1 MTIDRKTLLA
11 TTMVA
16 GMVLAF
22 PSFAAAQSQQAED
35 EEEQAQQTTEVE
47 AIVVTG
53 SRIRRDSFSS
63 TQPLQVITQE
73 EATLEGLVDTTEILQ
88 SSTVAATSGQINNFF
103 TGFITTGGPGVNTIS
118 LRGLG
123 AQRTLVLINGRRAG
137 PAGVRGT
144 VGPADLNT
152 IPGSQIERIE
162 ILTDGASSIYGSDAV
177 AGVVNIITRQNLD
190 GGSAE
195 IVYNQPFKS
204 GGEELRVGL
213 SHGWTFDRG
222 YLSVGADYYE
232 RSQLRFGDRD
242 YFSCPQDQI
251 YYDEAQSIRADVIDP
266 STGEYKC
273 YTQING
279 LARVWQAT
287 AGAWVTHDYRPNSSA
302 VLGGGILGC
311 DRNGW
316 QFYGGGGSAAG
327 AAAGVH
333 PCAVAGQHP
342 GETAQDVIDR
352 RRFAYSQI
360 PAYSDRVARRTA
372 VSPVTRAS
380 FTAFGGFDLTP
391 NIEFFG
397 ELLLNR
403 RESEQLSYRQI
414 FPTVSPNHPN
424 NPFAGSGI
432 QIAQIQPVIHVDMD
446 MDQRVDYM
454 RGVAGLRGT
463 LNMGRGWDWE
473 LAVQH
478 SRSEGTYGG
487 NFFYQDRVWA
497 AESWGTASGCDTS
510 VLLPGTPTCPTGG
523 INWFRPE
530 TLTQGAFTDAELS
543 WLMGYEV
550 GETVYEHTYIEGVIS
565 GELFDLP
572 AGSVG
577 VALGFQVREESIND
591 QPGPEA
597 ARSNSWGLTTAQAT
611 VGEDTIRELF
621 LETELPILRNQPFFH
636 DLTLNL
642 SGRLSDYDSYGD
654 NSTYKVGLNWAITP
668 EWRIRS
674 SFGTSFRAPALY
686 ELYLGNQTSYTA
698 QANVDPC
705 INWGQSNDP
714 TLQANCAAH
723 GIPDTYN
730 GLGSSVE
737 ISTGGGIGVLDPE
750 TAESFS
756 VGFIWTPSFIDLS
769 VALDYFKIS
778 VTDQVQQF
786 SAGSIVAGCYY
797 SENFAT
803 EPLCTLFD
811 RNPPTATSEPN
822 AITNVRS
829 SYINIANQDNE
840 GLDLNVRYNREFSF
854 GDLRINA
861 RASYILDWT
870 SQLFTDSVPTILNG
884 RVGNPDWVAGLN
896 VRFDRNDWTFFYSVD
911 VVPETSNEWL
921 YTSNQVNFL
930 GENVYLDL
938 TAEHYQNHSFSVR
951 RRFDEWTLQV
961 GMQNIFNNPPPYVS
975 YTGAGRGAGNA
986 VLTSQYD
993 YLGRRAF
1000 INITRSW

>member
-1 MTIDRKTLLA
+1 
-11 TTMVA
+11 MVA

-35 EEEQAQQTTEVE
+35 EDEQAQQTTEVE

-88 SSTVAATSGQINNFF
+88 SSTVAATSGQINNYF

-123 AQRTLVLINGRRAG
+123 SQRTLVLINGRRAG

-195 IVYNQPFKS
+195 IIYNQPFKT
-204 GGEELRVGL
+204 GGEEMRVGL

-242 YFSCPQDQI
+242 YFSCPEDVI
-251 YYDEAQSIRADVIDP
+251 YYDANHSIRADVIDP
-266 STGEYKC
+266 ATGEYKC
-273 YTQING
+273 YSQING
-279 LARVWQAT
+279 LVRTFEALVNPAT
-287 AGAWVTHDYRPNSSA
+287 GGLALYSLDFRPNSSA
-302 VLGGGILGC
+302 VAGGGILGC

-316 QFYGGGGSAAG
+316 QFYGGGGTAAG
-327 AAAGVH
+327 AALGLH
-333 PCAVAGQHP
+333 PCAVAGTHP
-342 GETAQDVIDR
+342 GETAQEVVDR
-352 RRFAYSQI
+352 RRAAYGLT
-360 PAYSDRVARRTA
+360 PADSARVARRTA
-372 VSPVTRAS
+372 VSPVTRTS
-380 FTAFGGFDLTP
+380 FTVFGGFDLTP
-391 NIEFFG
+391 NIEVFG
-397 ELLLNR
+397 ELLWNR
-403 RESEQLSYRQI
+403 RDSEQLSFRQI
-414 FPTVSPNHPN
+414 FPTVSPSHPN
-424 NPFAGSGI
+424 NPFPATGY
-432 QIAQIQPVIHVDMD
+432 QFLPVIHVDMD
-446 MDQRVDYM
+446 MDQSVEYI

-550 GETVYEHTYIEGVIS
+550 GETVYEHSYIEGVIS

-577 VALGFQVREESIND
+577 LALGFQVREESLND

-621 LETELPILRNQPFFH
+621 IETELPILRNQPLFH

-654 NSTYKVGLNWAITP
+654 NTTYKVGLNWALTP
-668 EWRIRS
+668 EWRLRTS
-674 SFGTSFRAPALY
+674 YGTSFRAPALY
-686 ELYLGNQTSYTA
+686 ELYLGNQSGFQGQTA
-698 QANVDPC
+698 IDPC
-705 INWGQSNDP
+705 INWGQSTNARIQ
-714 TLQANCAAH
+714 TNCAAD

-730 GLGSSVE
+730 AAGTSSATV
-737 ISTGGGIGVLDPE
+737 ITGGGIGVLQPE
-750 TAESFS
+750 TADAFS
-756 VGFIWTPSFIDLS
+756 VGLIWTPSFIDLS
-769 VALDYFKIS
+769 VALDYFRIE
-778 VTDQVQQF
+778 VTDQVAQF
-786 SAGSIVAGCYY
+786 SAANILAGCYN
-797 SENFAT
+797 SENFGN
-803 EPLCTLFD
+803 EPLCQLFT
-811 RNPPTATSEPN
+811 RRAGTASSGAYQIEQ
-822 AITNVRS
+822 VRS
-829 SYINIANQDNE
+829 SYINIAEQHNS
-840 GLDLNVRYNREFSF
+840 GFDLNVRYNHEFSF

-861 RASYILDWT
+861 RASYIEDWT
-870 SQLFTDSVPTILNG
+870 SRLFTASAPTILKG
-884 RVGNPDWVAGLN
+884 RIGNPDWVAGVN

-911 VVPETSNEWL
+911 MVPETSNSWL
-921 YTSNQVNFL
+921 FASPTVSFL
-930 GENVYLDL
+930 GETIHMDRTVEFYS
-938 TAEHYQNHSFSVR
+938 NHNISVR

-961 GMQNIFNNPPPYVS
+961 GMQNVFNTPPPAVS
-975 YTGAGRGAGNA
+975 YDAATRVGTG
-986 VLTSQYD
+986 VLSSQYD